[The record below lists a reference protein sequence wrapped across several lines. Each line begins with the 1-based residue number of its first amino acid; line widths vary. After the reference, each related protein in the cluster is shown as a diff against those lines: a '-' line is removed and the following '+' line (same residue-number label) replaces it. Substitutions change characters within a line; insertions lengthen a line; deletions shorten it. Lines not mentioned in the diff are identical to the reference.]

1 MVLRDLFKVFKNITY
16 LSHVLDSS
24 VSVDPAF
31 RSRFSEETYI
41 LDTCPSIARLLAYVA
56 LGKPLHR
63 DSLVGTFTAGT
74 AKYKAKPSE
83 VWFFVNGICT
93 DVTLAKLNGECLS
106 EVFGRQIRVVH
117 NPTFGIIPDIAE
129 CIFERTFD
137 GFAPITDHLY
147 AEVLTAIAKKQ
158 KIKII
163 GHSQGGIIT
172 ESLLKLLKINNIE
185 CSNIEMY
192 NFASA
197 ADEDVAVPG
206 VYQEH
211 FANENDFVSRVGIL
225 TAEPQHP
232 VYIKPAGV
240 GHLLNRDYLEH
251 FKRGAYCG
259 GSSKLFSF
267 VRAK

>member
-1 MVLRDLFKVFKNITY
+1 MVLKDLIKVFKNIRY

-24 VSVDPAF
+24 TSVDPKF

-41 LDTCPSIARLLAYVA
+41 LNSCPSIAMLLAYVA
-56 LGKPLHR
+56 LGKPLQR

-74 AKYKAKPSE
+74 EKYKENKSE

-106 EVFGRQIRVVH
+106 EIFGRRIRIAY
-117 NPTFGIIPDIAE
+117 NPTFGIVPDLVE

-137 GFAPITDHLY
+137 GFAPITTHLY
-147 AEVLTAIAKKQ
+147 AEVLTAISNNQ
-158 KIKII
+158 QIKII

-172 ESLLKLLKINNIE
+172 ENLLKLLKLNKIN
-185 CSNIEMY
+185 CSNIEVY

-197 ADEDVAVPG
+197 ADEDVVVPG
-206 VYQEH
+206 VHQEH
-211 FANENDFVSRVGIL
+211 FANETDFVSRVGIL
-225 TAEPQHP
+225 SANPLHP
-232 VYIKPAGV
+232 VYIKPSGV